1 MLHDRRKTPRR
12 AFSRIARF
20 NNDLTG
26 PRECMVVDLSD
37 EGARLYSEIDTPPA
51 FTLTIS
57 GDNGDER
64 RACRVVWRLG
74 HEVGVQFTDP
84 APAGR

>member
-1 MLHDRRKTPRR
+1 MLQDRRKTPRR
-12 AFSRIARF
+12 AFNRIARF

-37 EGARLYSEIDTPPA
+37 QGARLYSEIETPPA

-57 GDNGDER
+57 GDSGDER
-64 RACRVVWRLG
+64 RTCQVVWRLG
-74 HEVGVQFTDP
+74 HEVGVQFTD
-84 APAGR
+84 APRAER

>member
-1 MLHDRRKTPRR
+1 MLQDRRKTPRR
-12 AFSRIARF
+12 AFKRIARF

-26 PRECMVVDLSD
+26 RANASSSTCPTR
-37 EGARLYSEIDTPPA
+37 ATPPA

-57 GDNGDER
+57 GDKGDER

-74 HEVGVQFTDP
+74 HEVGVQFTDALP
-84 APAGR
+84 APR

>member
-1 MLHDRRKTPRR
+1 MLQDRRKTPRR
-12 AFSRIARF
+12 AFNRIARF

-26 PRECMVVDLSD
+26 PRECMLVDLSD
-37 EGARLYSEIDTPPA
+37 EGARLYSEIETPPA

-57 GDNGDER
+57 GDKGDQR

-74 HEVGVQFTDP
+74 HEIGVQFTDAVP
-84 APAGR
+84 AAR